1 MRQARIGIIGAG
13 YWATYFYLPFLQASD
28 ASCCVGVVRRN
39 KEALGALKQAFNLEI
54 ASPNVKDLLASGCDG
69 IIVASPHALHR
80 EHVEQALDAG
90 CHVLVEKPM
99 SITLVEA
106 KAMSAAARRAD
117 RLLSVAC
124 GWNYSSIALW
134 ASQMVASGKLKE
146 PREIVGSMSSS
157 LIGLFSGQSGY
168 GKVTLGKFEFEAS
181 PDTYAN
187 PTAGGGYLYG
197 QVSHQLGLA
206 LALIQA
212 DPVEVFAR
220 LGRLSNG
227 VDIDASLSVEFA
239 DGTLGSFSGSG
250 RLPWGVRYPM
260 DIELFGDGGL
270 VRLNFGLDRAEA
282 FFHHQGATNT
292 YRLEAGVQAFS
303 GREPD
308 EALATRDGDGLYT
321 CEGPINMLIERC
333 VGRNAPD
340 RAPAELGVRVVA
352 VLEAASRSAQLG
364 RPVRVSEL

>member
-1 MRQARIGIIGAG
+1 MQPARIGIVGAG
-13 YWATYFYLPFLQASD
+13 YWATYFYLPFLRANEK
-28 ASCCVGVVRRN
+28 ARCVGVVRRN
-39 KEALGALKQAFNLEI
+39 REALRALKQEFNLEV
-54 ASPNVKDLLASGCDG
+54 ASPNVEDLLASGCDG
-69 IIVASPHALHR
+69 IVVASSHARHR
-80 EHVEQALDAG
+80 EHVEQALEAG
-90 CHVLVEKPM
+90 CNVLVEKPM
-99 SITLVEA
+99 SITLTDA
-106 KAMSAAARRAD
+106 KAMSAAARHAD

-124 GWNYSSIALW
+124 GWNYSSLSLW
-134 ASQMVASGKLKE
+134 ASQMVASGKLE
-146 PREIVGSMSSS
+146 RPREIVGSMSSS
-157 LIGLFSGQSGY
+157 LVGLFTGQSGY
-168 GKVTLGKFEFEAS
+168 GKVTIGAFEFEAS

-187 PTAGGGYLYG
+187 AAAGGGYLYG
-197 QVSHQLGLA
+197 QLSHQLGLA
-206 LALIQA
+206 LALVQA

-227 VDIDASLSVEFA
+227 VDIDASVSVEFA

-270 VRLNFGLDRAEA
+270 MRLNFGQDRAEA
-282 FFHHQGATNT
+282 FFHHRGATDI

-303 GREPD
+303 GRQPD

-333 VGRNAPD
+333 LGRNAPD

-352 VLEAASRSAQLG
+352 VLEAAASSAQLG